1 VARFKSRPFNC
12 LKWEGL
18 LSSTYKL
25 FTFDYVKD
33 LKALR
38 DAKLMDKGAELKS
51 FKCLEVVGPKDPK
64 PSFTCPIMAVDGAAN
79 LLEDYDV
86 LVSDGDGASEEEIVR
101 ASEERLLL
109 LHVHGDNVER
119 LKALPLGN
127 NVRVT
132 VQLWYPGLLCVPAI
146 SDGDRAL
153 ILAKVMAEEVRVTG
167 FGKGHQNPKTKR
179 ALIHPIKERK
189 LALSGTLYLL
199 GELQG
204 LY

>member
-1 VARFKSRPFNC
+1 MARFKSRPFNC

-25 FTFDYVKD
+25 FTFDYTKD

-38 DAKLMDKGAELKS
+38 EAKLIDKGAKLNRY
-51 FKCLEVVGPKDPK
+51 KCLEVVGPKDPE
-64 PSFTCPIMAVDGAAN
+64 PSFSCPIMAVDGAAN
-79 LLEDYDV
+79 LLEDYHV
-86 LVSDGDGASEEEIVR
+86 LVSDGDGASEEEMIR
-101 ASEERLLL
+101 ASEDRLLL

-119 LKALPLGN
+119 LKAIPFGR

-153 ILAKVMAEEVRVTG
+153 ILAKVMAEEVFVTG
-167 FGKGHQNPKTKR
+167 FGKGYQNPKTKR

-189 LALSGTLYLL
+189 LALSHALNLL

-204 LY
+204 VY